1 VLVDASQAAV
11 HGTVDVQA
19 LDADF
24 LVFTGHKT
32 YGPTGIGV
40 LYGKAELLKKMPP
53 YQGGGEM
60 ISEVTEGGV
69 TYNDPPHRFEAGTP
83 AIVEAVGLGA
93 ALDYMTKI
101 GADNIIAHEQALLDH
116 AMERLSKIN
125 SLRIFGKARHKGPI
139 ISFAME
145 GAHPHDVAT
154 VIDRQGV
161 AVRAGTHCTQ
171 PLLQRFGVT
180 ATCRASFGL
189 YNTHEEVD
197 KLADALISAQRI
209 FG

>member
-1 VLVDASQAAV
+1 
-11 HGTVDVQA
+11 
-19 LDADF
+19 
-24 LVFTGHKT
+24 
-32 YGPTGIGV
+32 
-40 LYGKAELLKKMPP
+40 
-53 YQGGGEM
+53 M
-60 ISEVTEGGV
+60 ISEVTEGDV

-83 AIVEAVGLGA
+83 AIIEAIGLGA

-101 GADNIIAHEQALLDH
+101 GADNIIAHEQALLEH

-125 SLRIFGKARHKGPI
+125 SLRIFGQARHKGPI

-171 PLLQRFGVT
+171 PLLARLGVT

-197 KLADALISAQRI
+197 KLAEALISAQRI